1 MAERYVAL
9 KPGTHTQ
16 VREVTGWLLWEK
28 PQASSLRRVW
38 VPGPGRALAGPE
50 GSAGGRAPPGEG
62 RWPPEPATHAAGP
75 CPLSRHV
82 EKKPVL
88 CCGSSNVT
96 SGWRL
101 DD

>member
-16 VREVTGWLLWEK
+16 VCEVTGWLLREK

-50 GSAGGRAPPGEG
+50 GSAGGLQSQLH
-62 RWPPEPATHAAGP
+62 T
-75 CPLSRHV
+75 LL
-82 EKKPVL
+82 VL
-88 CCGSSNVT
+88 VHF
-96 SGWRL
+96 L
-101 DD
+101 VM